1 MVYFQHLQV
10 QAVKGVLDKIFI
22 SHTATLR
29 VITEMFAK
37 VNSSCIAHL
46 CHLSVSGAP
55 QDLNQKFITYVA
67 VLGRIHYSIAYFDH
81 ITAFKA
87 L

>member
-10 QAVKGVLDKIFI
+10 QAVKSVLDKIFI

-37 VNSSCIAHL
+37 VSSSCIAHHL
-46 CHLSVSGAP
+46 PHLSVEML
-55 QDLNQKFITYVA
+55 LNQDFITYVA
-67 VLGRIHYSIAYFDH
+67 VPGRNHYSIAYFDR
-81 ITAFKA
+81 ITAFEV